1 MPKLSKLASII
12 CVTATWLITL
22 VSLISIGFFK
32 SIASLESFGII
43 SNYGFLKLYT
53 VMFLGF
59 AIVSSANTVL
69 TLMYDK
75 PTDERS
81 MEQIIALVSLD
92 IVQYALLTVN

>member
-1 MPKLSKLASII
+1 MPNLSTLASII
-12 CVTATWLITL
+12 CVTATWFITL

-32 SIASLESFGII
+32 RIASSLVRVSI
-43 SNYGFLKLYT
+43 GFYKLYT

-92 IVQYALLTVN
+92 IVQYALLTVI